1 MQEVEFL
8 PAARGEFLAA
18 VDNYEAVSLGLGD
31 QFLDEVTRA
40 ADRIVAFPNHG
51 SPHLSSAR
59 RVVLPGFPFDV
70 VYLPD
75 TDPVVIVA
83 IAHHRRSPGYWE
95 GRLL

>member
-8 PAARGEFLAA
+8 PAARMELLAA
-18 VDNYEAVSLGLGD
+18 VDSYEAVSPGLGD
-31 QFLDEVTRA
+31 QFLGEVMRA
-40 ADRIVAFPNHG
+40 ADRIVAFRDHG

-59 RVVLPGFPFDV
+59 RVVLPRFPFDV

-83 IAHHRRSPGYWE
+83 IAHHRRAPGYWM
-95 GRLL
+95 GRI